1 MKLSLSNMRYGQP
14 TLPEGHVD
22 EADRLKANENE
33 MFTVTSEQK
42 KIFISKAIQADGI

>member
-1 MKLSLSNMRYGQP
+1 MRYGQP

-42 KIFISKAIQADGI
+42 KIFISKAIQADDI